1 MRIYSGAAGLILV
14 VFGLLG
20 FSGVLD
26 WNPLASTFH
35 LSVGLLYLCATFL
48 LKDALSIRQMIG
60 GLGVLLVATKVVTIA
75 SPTLL
80 GDEPLHG
87 PIEITCLVLGLTS
100 ILAARFLP
108 DGA

>member
-1 MRIYSGAAGLILV
+1 VL
-14 VFGLLG
+14 GLLG
-20 FSGVLD
+20 FSGVLG
-26 WNPLASTFH
+26 WNPLASAFH
-35 LSVGLLYLCATFL
+35 LSVGLLYLCTIL
-48 LKDALSIRQMIG
+48 LLNDALSVRRIIG

-87 PIEITCLVLGLTS
+87 PIEITCLVLGFTS

-108 DGA
+108 NGA